1 VREANLLGE
10 PADDS
15 ESASAESG
23 ATVFR
28 RRVDSIIGRNFWRF
42 FVGGFLGF
50 YVCIELYRRH
60 LGILRAP
67 AVPLIVATAAGI
79 ALGLLLPRR
88 RVWVLAEMGPDSL
101 RLCDLR
107 KQTEVIPWEQ
117 IRLIVGEAGVSFDG
131 GEILLWKW
139 VRITTPQRDIRLQ
152 MHEQSHSCYTAL
164 LQHARNALG
173 ISYADEVHLPLRTAR
188 TSMATA
194 EHIALVRSEFDVQTR
209 RAAFWAVASL
219 VASAAATILV
229 VLAWKNAPETDHDS
243 LAKAT
248 VAVIVLAVLVPLL
261 GGFALKR
268 WLGGRRVIRKIR
280 EISAAQRH
288 PHTPH
293 HWTVATV

>member
-1 VREANLLGE
+1 MREANLLDE

-15 ESASAESG
+15 ESASAEPG

-28 RRVDSIIGRNFWRF
+28 PRVDSIIGRNFWRF

-50 YVCIELYRRH
+50 YVCIEFYRQH

-67 AVPLIVATAAGI
+67 AVPLVFATAAGI

-101 RLCDLR
+101 RLYDLR
-107 KQTEVIPWEQ
+107 KETEAIPWEQ
-117 IRLIVGEAGVSFDG
+117 VRLIVGEAGVSLDG

-139 VRITTPQRDIRLQ
+139 VRIATLQRHIRLR
-152 MHEQSHSCYTAL
+152 MHEQSQPCYTAL

-173 ISYADEVHLPLRTAR
+173 ISYADEVHLPLKTAR

-194 EHIALVRSEFDVQTR
+194 EHVALIKSEFDGQTR
-209 RAAFWAVASL
+209 RAAFWAAASL
-219 VASAAATILV
+219 IASAAATILV
-229 VLAWKNAPETDHDS
+229 VLAWKNVPETDHDS
-243 LAKAT
+243 LAKVT
-248 VAVIVLAVLVPLL
+248 VAVIVLAVLFPLL

-280 EISAAQRH
+280 ETSAAQRH

-293 HWTVATV
+293 HWTVASV